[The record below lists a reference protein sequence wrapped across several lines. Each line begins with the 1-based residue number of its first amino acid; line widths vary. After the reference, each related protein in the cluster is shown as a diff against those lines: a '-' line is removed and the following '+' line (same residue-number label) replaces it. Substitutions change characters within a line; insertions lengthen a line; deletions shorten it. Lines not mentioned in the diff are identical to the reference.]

1 MRAEQTVSEMVVE
14 VLARQAEALSEES
27 GRSFDEAF
35 AEVLRT
41 RAGRQLTELADG
53 PHRHE
58 RAAEWQGELL
68 ADRQVKRPAH
78 LREPGGA
85 GSRHSWLEDYAE
97 RAEAGERCGTRYQG
111 PIRRSQKGATT

>member
-14 VLARQAEALSEES
+14 VLARQAEVLSEGS

-41 RAGRQLTELADG
+41 RAGRQLGELAEG

-58 RAAEWQGELL
+58 RAAEWQRRLL
-68 ADRQVKRPAH
+68 ADRQAKRPVH
-78 LREPGGA
+78 LREPGSA
-85 GSRHSWLEDYAE
+85 GSRHSWLGHYVGRTASRLVEDLE
-97 RAEAGERCGTRYQG
+97 CRGT
-111 PIRRSQKGATT
+111 PLP